1 MITRLQALKLIQI
14 AVALPAYTVPAT
26 TTIGFTLWAVIT
38 LPINLFTGQFS
49 SAWLWVFLGVTL
61 LWFSQWACWSIF
73 ADGLEDD
80 PPVRHLPLLLLG
92 MLITLLMGA
101 VAWITFHASL
111 GGLMCGSQ
119 GIAACLLLVIN
130 LIRKKSSSFEL

>member
-1 MITRLQALKLIQI
+1 MAMGVPGRDA
-14 AVALPAYTVPAT
+14 AV
-26 TTIGFTLWAVIT
+26 
-38 LPINLFTGQFS
+38 
-49 SAWLWVFLGVTL
+49 VFAM
-61 LWFSQWACWSIF
+61 ACWSIF

-80 PPVRHLPLLLLG
+80 PLVRHLPLLLLG

-130 LIRKKSSSFEL
+130 LIQKKSSSFEP